1 MSREGPAWVRGDAS
15 GLLIPANIEALREGG
30 DAFLTDAF
38 RSAGALAADNC
49 VARIVQFEECPGGST
64 GRKLWLSVAYDKP
77 SPGLHRDLFVK
88 FSRDFD
94 DPIRDRGKDQMDSE
108 VRFAALSLAPD
119 FPIAV
124 PACLFADYHR
134 GSGSGLLI
142 TERIG
147 FGKGAV
153 ERHYDKCLDDE
164 MPAPLE
170 HYQALV
176 KSIASLAGAHKAGR
190 FAGAVAE
197 QFPYDAV
204 AAIASDPIRYDAR
217 QLLNRV
223 SRIGEFAARYP
234 RLVPE
239 GLAAAGF
246 ISQLREQAPL
256 FAEHQRAI
264 KRFLY
269 ADPDLIALCH
279 WNANVDNAWF
289 WRDQHGKL
297 VCGLMDWG
305 RVGQMNVALALWGAL
320 SAAEPGFLGDHL
332 DDLLSLFVAAY
343 RDHGGPA
350 VEVSTL
356 SLHLQL
362 FVATMGL
369 AWLLDAPALIEARI
383 PDLETIQSRRD
394 PRFSA
399 NETARTQ
406 LHMMTNVLTLWRT
419 RDFGADLARLRTEA

>member
-1 MSREGPAWVRGDAS
+1 MSRDDLAWVRGDSS
-15 GLLIPANIEALREGG
+15 GLNIPADIGALREGG
-30 DAFLTDAF
+30 EAFLTDAF
-38 RSAGALAADNC
+38 RSGGALAVDNR
-49 VARIVQFEECPGGST
+49 VARITQFEECPGGST
-64 GRKLWLSVAYDKP
+64 GRKLWLSVAYEKP
-77 SPGLHRDLFVK
+77 APGLHSDLFVK

-108 VRFAALSLAPD
+108 VRFAALSLTPD

-124 PACLFADYHR
+124 PACLFADYHCE
-134 GSGSGLLI
+134 SGSGVLI

-170 HYQALV
+170 HYQALI
-176 KSIASLAGAHKAGR
+176 KAIASLAGAHKAGR
-190 FAGAVAE
+190 FAGVVAE
-197 QFPYDAV
+197 QFPFDAA
-204 AAIASDPIRYDAR
+204 AAIGSDPIRYDAR

-234 RLVPE
+234 RLVSE
-239 GLAAAGF
+239 ELATPGF
-246 ISQLREQAPL
+246 LSDLREQAPL

-264 KRFLY
+264 KRFLH

-289 WRDQHGKL
+289 WRGAGGEL
-297 VCGLMDWG
+297 SCGLMDWG

-320 SAAEPGFLGDHL
+320 SAAEPALLCDHL
-332 DDLLSLFVAAY
+332 DGLLSLFVTEY
-343 RDHGGPA
+343 RDHGGPI
-350 VEVSTL
+350 VEASTL
-356 SLHLQL
+356 GLHLNL
-362 FVATMGL
+362 FTATMGL
-369 AWLLDAPALIEARI
+369 AWLMDAPAMIEARI
-383 PDLETIQSRRD
+383 PDLGAIQGRRD

-406 LHMMTNVLTLWRT
+406 LHMMTNFLTLWRT
-419 RDFGADLARLRTEA
+419 RDFGADLGLLALS